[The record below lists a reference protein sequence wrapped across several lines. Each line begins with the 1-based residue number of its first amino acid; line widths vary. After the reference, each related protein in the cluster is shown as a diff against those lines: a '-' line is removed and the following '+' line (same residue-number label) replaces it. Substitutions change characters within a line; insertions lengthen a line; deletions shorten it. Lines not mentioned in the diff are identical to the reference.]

1 MAKEPLAHDSV
12 PPRPYK
18 KGDFQKGLSDL
29 AELMAVSELYS
40 CPVTVYTGTNEITYI
55 GQDDSSQEQI
65 TPHEHSTPAGAHHH
79 HSSSKNSS
87 KARKRPP
94 TRSHKHIPSRT
105 DSKIISNYSRITDN
119 DVLTLQ
125 TPSLCPSQN
134 FDDADDENTSI
145 IALLN
150 IVVGSKTSDSLLD
163 SGAVISVIDFEF
175 LRRAMPGVVLEKT
188 DKCLRAANKNLIKT
202 YGVIKISI
210 QIGSITA
217 PVRFYVCKATS
228 LSGNETQ
235 HPFANLDV
243 ADIYT
248 GPQFVRSKTI
258 KDGSKY
264 IQITNTSDKF
274 QTISPALNL
283 AVNDGHEHLFFDTI
297 NSISKSTRQKDT
309 DFNINKDLSPEQ
321 FSIAKQLLD
330 SFKDV
335 FVNDVSELGVCQYP
349 PVKLQYDDSKI
360 VRKRNYRMS
369 PDQTEF
375 IENYIEKLLKSDLI
389 EYCTSVYCTPVLCVP
404 KASPDP
410 SKPQWRMVQDFRA
423 INKLLKPIDYPIPS
437 PEEIIDNTFGHRYHS
452 VTDNCSGYSQ
462 LALHEAYRDITA
474 FDSPG
479 GSRMRWKV
487 LPQGISTAPA
497 IYCLC
502 MDVLLLELKKKKK
515 ISNYFD
521 DTHIGTKTFEEH
533 VDILS
538 EFLTLLR
545 KYKIQLNKSKSTFFQ
560 FSVKLLGMQIDGK
573 HVRVLDKRVSA
584 IKNMEPPTNKD
595 GIHKVMGVFNYNR
608 KFVQNYS
615 QKAAPILKLLQK
627 DEEFVWGQEQQM
639 AFETLKNELS
649 SPPVLRIFNPRAN
662 NRITCDASRLGLGV
676 CYYQQDPDTL
686 KFHPVAFAS
695 RKLKPSEAN
704 LPIYYLE
711 CTALVFAFVKFG
723 HYLQNL
729 NVETEVHTDHESL
742 RALLATKSPTGVLAK
757 YVMFLSQY
765 NFSIKYRKGK
775 FNEADTLSRFPV
787 DVPKFS
793 VEELVDQKMSDRVKA
808 DQLAAVFRDP
818 VVAVVTRGQ
827 AAKDKDTEI
836 RLARLNT
843 EIAEKLKTFG
853 TSGDEPDIHKIQ
865 WEDQDI
871 RDIIQDIRSGT
882 TTVSPYQTPQYT
894 ASLASTA
901 NYTNLIG
908 KR

>member
-1 MAKEPLAHDSV
+1 MAPVRCPFSYATALQQPPRCSNPGKTAVSYSSPQSFGFRVQEEVPAKEGDVSV
-12 PPRPYK
+12 PLQSRLPQQHNSNKRKRKIRKTQEFTVPLHNR
-18 KGDFQKGLSDL
+18 FQIFS
-29 AELMAVSELYS
+29 
-40 CPVTVYTGTNEITYI
+40 
-55 GQDDSSQEQI
+55 DDSSQEQI

-217 PVRFYVCKATS
+217 PVRFYVCKGISYNVILGNNFLRSSKAILNYGSMTASFRNKRDRVTFKFGVFCRSATS

-258 KDGSKY
+258 VRIPPRTIQCVRVGITPHKIHEDTLFLGNPHLFKHYKLLVSDFLLQKDGSKY

-321 FSIAKQLLD
+321 FSVAKQLLD

-695 RKLKPSEAN
+695 RKLKPSEA
-704 LPIYYLE
+704 
-711 CTALVFAFVKFG
+711 V
-723 HYLQNL
+723 
-729 NVETEVHTDHESL
+729 VHPSFDL
-742 RALLATKSPTGVLAK
+742 
-757 YVMFLSQY
+757 
-765 NFSIKYRKGK
+765 
-775 FNEADTLSRFPV
+775 
-787 DVPKFS
+787 
-793 VEELVDQKMSDRVKA
+793 
-808 DQLAAVFRDP
+808 
-818 VVAVVTRGQ
+818 VVAKRVV
-827 AAKDKDTEI
+827 DSWP
-836 RLARLNT
+836 ARRHDYVGNVRRIKFTICLCVCLCVPC
-843 EIAEKLKTFG
+843 ECVVASI
-853 TSGDEPDIHKIQ
+853 
-865 WEDQDI
+865 
-871 RDIIQDIRSGT
+871 
-882 TTVSPYQTPQYT
+882 TVC
-894 ASLASTA
+894 
-901 NYTNLIG
+901 
-908 KR
+908 